1 MGIQFL
7 LGWLK
12 AHSLFSLAKANI
24 SLTVRIIFRT
34 LCKTAR
40 AALFLRTISKQALQG
55 NTTTTIQR
63 VLNNHLSVYFVVRIN
78 ILAYISYQINLCWF
92 PSSLSVIC
100 NLAMKYISVA
110 ARIIF
115 RTL

>member
-40 AALFLRTISKQALQG
+40 AALFLRTISKQALQR
-55 NTTTTIQR
+55 NTTTTIQL

-78 ILAYISYQINLCWF
+78 IF
-92 PSSLSVIC
+92 SVHFVPNKSMLVSVKSIC
-100 NLAMKYISVA
+100 YLQFGYEIY
-110 ARIIF
+110 
-115 RTL
+115 